1 MHVDEVA
8 MKLIEVHVRE
18 FKSIWDSNSFKVDK
32 STCLVGKNEAGKTAV
47 LDALYRLNP
56 IVEAD
61 GNFDVTDD
69 YPRAA
74 VEDYI
79 QDVENGRRK
88 PAIVIK
94 ATFGLEPPE
103 LDAITEA
110 YGRAALGRPEIVLSK
125 GYARGKDGRCLLY
138 IQVPVIESAVV
149 MHLLETFELPEA
161 VKAEAAQATTLAQ
174 LAGCLAEAAKRQ
186 EAESAKAWAD
196 AEQIS
201 DEQEKAAALELSL
214 TLSESEP
221 AKALRVRLSDLLQ
234 KDLGLHLWQSSLAGK
249 LPKFLYFDEYYQ
261 MRGHENIESLKQRKA
276 NNKLVRSDYPLLGL
290 IELAR
295 LDLDKVMAASRT
307 QELKN
312 KLQGASN
319 YLSSQM
325 LKYWSQ
331 NKHLRMNFDVRPG
344 LPGDPAGM
352 QQGTNI
358 WGEVFDSKHLVST
371 GLGERSAGFLWF
383 FSFLAWYSALKK
395 QVDPLVLLLDEPG
408 LSLHA
413 RAQQDLLRYF
423 EAEIATNPKHQV
435 LYTTHSPFMVDARR
449 LKRVRIVEHRGIES
463 EEPLPREAD
472 GTKVLSD
479 VLEASPDSLFPLQS
493 ALGYEICQALFIG
506 PNNLIVEGTADL
518 LYLQVISDLLQSK
531 ARIGLDTQWTI
542 TPAGGA
548 NQAPIV
554 GALLGTQKH
563 LHVAALLDLQRT
575 NPQITDNLQ
584 KKKIL
589 EKNRVLTYAEFAGK
603 READLEDMFEEDF
616 YLTLV
621 NTEFG
626 TALTTADLRS
636 QAPRILGRLEDY
648 FLVNPLRNGV
658 MFNNFR
664 PARLLAERGASLAVP
679 NATLDRFEA
688 LFIRLN
694 SMLAE

>member
-1 MHVDEVA
+1 

-18 FKSIWDSNSFKVDK
+18 FKSIWDSNSFKVEK
-32 STCLVGKNEAGKTAV
+32 TTCLVGKNEAGKTAI

-79 QDVENGRRK
+79 QDLENGRRK

-103 LDAITEA
+103 LDAISEHF
-110 YGRAALGRPEIVLSK
+110 GRVALARPEIVLSK

-138 IQVPVIESAVV
+138 IQVPVLESAVV
-149 MHLLETFELPEA
+149 MHLLETHDLPEA
-161 VKAEAAQATTLAQ
+161 VKAEAAAKATTLAQ
-174 LAGCLAEAAKRQ
+174 LAACLAEAAKRH

-196 AEQIS
+196 AEQLT
-201 DEQEKAAALELSL
+201 DEQEKAAALEHSL
-214 TLSESEP
+214 ALAEGES
-221 AKALRVRLSDLLQ
+221 AKALRSRLNDLLQ
-234 KDLGLHLWQSSLAGK
+234 KDLGLHLWQSVLAAK

-261 MRGHENIESLKQRKA
+261 MRGHENIETLKQRKA
-276 NNKLVRSDYPLLGL
+276 SNKLVRSDYPLLGL

-331 NKHLRMNFDVRPG
+331 NKHLRMNFDVRPA
-344 LPGDPAGM
+344 LPGDPPGM

-358 WGEVFDSKHLVST
+358 WGEVFDAKHLVST

-395 QVDPLVLLLDEPG
+395 QPDALILLLDEPG

-423 EAEIATNPKHQV
+423 EAEIAANPKHQL
-435 LYTTHSPFMVDARR
+435 LYSTHSPFMVDPRR
-449 LKRVRIVEHRGIES
+449 VKRVRIVEHRGIES
-463 EEPLPREAD
+463 LEPLPREED

-479 VLEASPDSLFPLQS
+479 VLEANTDSLFPLQS

-506 PNNLIVEGTADL
+506 PNNLIVEGAADL
-518 LYLQVISDLLQSK
+518 LYLQVVSDLLQSK
-531 ARIGLDTQWTI
+531 ARTGLDTQWTI

-554 GALLGTQKH
+554 GALLGTQRH

-575 NPQITDNLQ
+575 NSQVVENLQ
-584 KKKIL
+584 KKRIL

-603 READLEDMFEEDF
+603 READLEDLFEEDF
-616 YLTLV
+616 YLMLV

-626 TALTTADLRS
+626 TALTPTDLTS
-636 QAPRILGRLEDY
+636 PAPRILGRLEEY
-648 FLVNPLRNGV
+648 FLANPLRNGV
-658 MFNNFR
+658 TFNNFR
-664 PARLLAERGASLAVP
+664 PARLLAERSFSLSVP
-679 NATLDRFEA
+679 NQTLDKFEA
-688 LFIRLN
+688 LFTRLN
-694 SMLAE
+694 ALLE